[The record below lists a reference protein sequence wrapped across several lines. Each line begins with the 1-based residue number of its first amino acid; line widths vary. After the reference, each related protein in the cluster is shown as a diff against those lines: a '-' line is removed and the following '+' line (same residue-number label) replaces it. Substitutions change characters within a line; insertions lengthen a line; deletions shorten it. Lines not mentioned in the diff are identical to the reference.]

1 MSLNTRNV
9 MEFEGHTAYDPEGRR
24 IGTIDDIFVDETT
37 GRPEWLAVRTGLF
50 GTRRSF
56 VPLSGV
62 EAQDDDVV
70 VPWEKDLVKDAPQA
84 DRDEYLSPEEEERL
98 YRHYGSL
105 PGGKAGR
112 ETRGKGDSRR
122 KGNGD
127 DAMTR
132 SEEELRTHTESRE
145 TGRARLRKWVETEHQ
160 TITVPVRREKI
171 RLEREPVTDANRD
184 AAMKGPDISEGDHEV
199 VLREERAVVD
209 TEVVP
214 KERVRLA
221 KDVEMDE
228 ERVGAEVRKERIEL
242 DDDN

>member
-1 MSLNTRNV
+1 MSLDTRNV

-24 IGTIDDIFVDETT
+24 IGTIDDIFVDENT

-70 VPWEKDLVKDAPQA
+70 VPWEKDVVKDAPQA

-98 YRHYGSL
+98 YRHYGSS
-105 PGGKAGR
+105 PGGTA
-112 ETRGKGDSRR
+112 TRDKRAKGGR

-132 SEEELRTHTESRE
+132 SEEELRAHTESRE
-145 TGRARLRKWVETEHQ
+145 TGRARLRKWVETEHE
-160 TITVPVRREKI
+160 TVTVPVRREKI

-184 AAMKGPDISEGDHEV
+184 AAMRGSDISEGDHEV
-199 VLREERAVVD
+199 ILREERAVVD

-221 KDVEMDE
+221 KDIEMDE
-228 ERVGAEVRKERIEL
+228 ERVDADVRKERIAL
-242 DDDN
+242 DDDT